1 MTNPLHS
8 TQGGNFSGRM
18 NHIFFSSGHVGT
30 VLWYKFDTTWVKLR
44 GLMAA
49 LWGSAGMNG
58 VLFLYTT
65 KIYYTQ
71 ENRYPVHEIT
81 VIQGAK

>member
-1 MTNPLHS
+1 M
-8 TQGGNFSGRM
+8 
-18 NHIFFSSGHVGT
+18 HITTKSKASNSMRNQAEKITFEFWRLRSMQV
-30 VLWYKFDTTWVKLR
+30 FDH
-44 GLMAA
+44 
-49 LWGSAGMNG
+49 
-58 VLFLYTT
+58 VLFLYIT

>member
-1 MTNPLHS
+1 
-8 TQGGNFSGRM
+8 
-18 NHIFFSSGHVGT
+18 
-30 VLWYKFDTTWVKLR
+30 
-44 GLMAA
+44 MAA